1 MPSAISRK
9 TRSVRAKTAAASTKQ
24 QSASIADF
32 ARVSKL
38 HTVGKD
44 VTSKNAAAE
53 AGRSSTIEIVL
64 SSRKRKADDEFE
76 LVAPSS
82 TNGSSKKPRR
92 EPEAQPVE
100 PSTPTTRK
108 RKTVTFALPEVEAAT
123 STPIPRANRKRN
135 FQADEDTKSEH
146 ESAEAEALLER
157 LNLQSSP
164 ARKRT
169 KTLNTTPTSQSH
181 HDVELPQELLD
192 LLDLHISFLKTL
204 SMQIAHN
211 GMNTPIDLRSMCPS
225 ITQSWGKRTVTV
237 DDIRRCIG
245 ILTWSPVKGSSSS
258 KSSTQPPFFLSD
270 YGRGKICI
278 DYHPDAEP
286 GPLREQ
292 KLNMD
297 FEANLRTIWFGR
309 HDQNMQLFIASL
321 PQAAIKKCASV
332 AKAGPAL
339 EKGQRTLEE
348 LKNGIVRKKQ
358 EQEEAKAAVPVLKAD
373 GTKMS
378 LLDRIRFKETLQSQS
393 AQGPTPAELQR
404 RAALQRVEDVAAVIG
419 MLCLATSTGQSRM
432 AFTMT
437 ALLTKLKDSLRTPI
451 ASEDG
456 VCCVKLLAAE
466 IAPQWLRIVTIG
478 GKENVVVQTALQPS
492 KMALQEKVAALLG

>member
-1 MPSAISRK
+1 MPGAISRK
-9 TRSVRAKTAAASTKQ
+9 TRSVRAKTATASPKQ

-38 HTVGKD
+38 HTLGKD
-44 VTSKNAAAE
+44 VTSKNASADT
-53 AGRSSTIEIVL
+53 GRSSTIEIVL

-76 LVAPSS
+76 LVTPSK
-82 TNGSSKKPRR
+82 TNGSAKRPRR
-92 EPEAQPVE
+92 GAEAQTIE
-100 PSTPTTRK
+100 PSTLTTTRK
-108 RKTVTFALPEVEAAT
+108 RKTVT
-123 STPIPRANRKRN
+123 RKRN
-135 FQADEDTKSEH
+135 FQADEDAKSER

-157 LNLQSSP
+157 LNIQSSP

-169 KTLNTTPTSQSH
+169 KVLNTTPRNQSH
-181 HDVELPQELLD
+181 NDVELPQELVD
-192 LLDLHISFLKTL
+192 LLDLHMAFLKTL

-211 GMNTPIDLRSMCPS
+211 GTNTPIDLRTMCPS

-245 ILTWSPVKGSSSS
+245 VLAWSPVKGSTST
-258 KSSTQPPFFLSD
+258 STQPPFFLSD

-332 AKAGPAL
+332 AKAAPAL

-358 EQEEAKAAVPVLKAD
+358 EQEEAKAAVPALKAD

-404 RAALQRVEDVAAVIG
+404 RAALQRVEDVVAVIG
-419 MLCLATSTGQSRM
+419 MLCLATATGQLRM
-432 AFTMT
+432 AFSMT

-456 VCCVKLLAAE
+456 VCCVKLLATE

-478 GKENVVVQTALQPS
+478 GKENVVIQTTLQPS